1 MFNKKELLKIKSEY
15 NKVLEIIRNKLE
27 ILKKLDKNNDVLPLN
42 YDLLS
47 YGFFND
53 IIQIELLC
61 YGNKQYSYFL
71 DIPFDYFKND
81 KLFKKWCKET
91 IKIERKAID
100 EIKAREL
107 LAGIIR
113 PSVEKM
119 IDKASEIIENQY
131 INS

>member
-15 NKVLEIIRNKLE
+15 NKVLDIIRNKLE
-27 ILKKLDKNNDVLPLN
+27 ILKKLDKNNDVLPSN

-47 YGFFND
+47 YSFFND

-81 KLFKKWCKET
+81 KLFQKWCRKI
-91 IKIERKAID
+91 IKIERKAMD

-107 LAGIIR
+107 LA
-113 PSVEKM
+113 KM
-119 IDKASEIIENQY
+119 IDKASEIIDNQY
-131 INS
+131 INN